1 MGRRFI
7 NTTEAKLERHNP
19 GVWCMSGVKN
29 IVLPQQAIEES
40 ITREFE
46 MLHPDGK
53 PIGRSKDVINAYHLA
68 LAKGN

>member
-1 MGRRFI
+1 
-7 NTTEAKLERHNP
+7 
-19 GVWCMSGVKN
+19 MSGVKN

-53 PIGRSKDVINAYHLA
+53 PIGRSADVIKAYRLA